1 MAHRQTRLIF
11 IVTGIF
17 LLWGAIIVLWSG
29 SPKLPGHLWQVQ
41 ETDPRFFVTRH
52 LARMSTWPALQHT
65 SSWSIYRTDPQVS
78 GSQTSMQTGML
89 ALSTATYLLP
99 GKWSDTSWVAE
110 IGDLNWFSTSG
121 SVLVRGSY
129 GYVQFAES
137 SAPKSPY
144 PLQES
149 PQQAIH
155 LLIDALQLRWA
166 HLPPAATHLIDTSPH
181 KMIVDITT
189 LTKKTRIV
197 ADEQKNRL
205 YLFSWDQFVY
215 SWIASP
221 QSGTMRR
228 WTTSD
233 GQTTWTLQQE
243 PKAHQAS
250 LIYQQSF
257 PIAPTIDA
265 TISRREKRTSLH
277 YMIAGTLSFPKG
289 FVASFTGT
297 RTLER
302 APVQPLHDLPKHA
315 IPRAHWEE
323 IAQRGK
329 N

>member
-1 MAHRQTRLIF
+1 MAHPQTRLIF
-11 IVTGIF
+11 MITGVF
-17 LLWGAIIVLWSG
+17 LLGGAVIVLWG
-29 SPKLPGHLWQVQ
+29 GTPQLPGHLWQVQ
-41 ETDPRFFVTRH
+41 ESDPRFFVTRH

-65 SSWSIYRTDPQVS
+65 SSWSINRMDPQVS
-78 GSQTSMQTGML
+78 GSLTSMQTGML
-89 ALSTATYLLP
+89 TLTTDTYLLP
-99 GKWSDTSWVAE
+99 GKWSDTSWQAQ
-110 IGDLNWFSTSG
+110 IGDTYWFSTSG
-121 SVLVRGSY
+121 SVLVRGSS

-137 SAPKSPY
+137 SAPKSAY
-144 PLQES
+144 PLEES

-166 HLPPAATHLIDTSPH
+166 QLPPAATHLLDTSPH
-181 KMIVDITT
+181 KIIVDIST
-189 LTKKTRIV
+189 LTKKTRVV

-205 YLFSWDQFVY
+205 YLFAGDQFVY

-221 QSGTMRR
+221 QSGTTRR

-233 GQTTWTLQQE
+233 GKTTWTLQQE

-250 LIYQQSF
+250 LIFQQLF

-277 YMIAGTLSFPKG
+277 YMIAGTLSFPKW

-302 APVQPLHDLPKHA
+302 APVQPLHDLPQHA

-323 IAQRGK
+323 ITEREVD
-329 N
+329 